1 MKLQNEYK
9 GLIERLVKVDRGQ
22 IKRHA
27 EYLREE
33 GGCKCFETRLSW
45 DLLRFVTPTATICSW
60 YEVYD
65 CNDSHI
71 TTLAKKACKDL
82 GLFDL

>member
-1 MKLQNEYK
+1 MKLQNEYN
-9 GLIERLVKVDRGQ
+9 GLVERMVKIDRGQ

-27 EYLREE
+27 EGIREN
-33 GGCKCFETRLSW
+33 GGYKCFETRLAW
-45 DLLRFVTPTATICSW
+45 DLLRLVTPTATICDW

>member
-1 MKLQNEYK
+1 MKLQNEYQ
-9 GLIERLVKVDRGQ
+9 GLVERLVEFDRGQ

-27 EYLREE
+27 EHVRER
-33 GGCKCFETRLSW
+33 GYKCFETRLSW

-65 CNDSHI
+65 CNDTHI

>member
-1 MKLQNEYK
+1 MKLQSEYQ
-9 GLIERLVKVDRGQ
+9 GLVERLVKVDRGQ

-27 EYLREE
+27 EYIRE
-33 GGCKCFETRLSW
+33 GRYTCFETRLAW

-60 YEVYD
+60 YKVYG
-65 CNDSHI
+65 CNDTHI
-71 TTLAKKACKDL
+71 TTLAKKACRDL